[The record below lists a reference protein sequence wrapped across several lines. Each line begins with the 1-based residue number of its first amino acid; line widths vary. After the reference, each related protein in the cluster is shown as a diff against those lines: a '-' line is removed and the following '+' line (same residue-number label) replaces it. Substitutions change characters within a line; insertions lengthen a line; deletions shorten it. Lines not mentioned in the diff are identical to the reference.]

1 MAENPLGA
9 NSAVEVAYAIE
20 KFTEWPLAN
29 SAAQDL
35 FEVSGELIGLVAAWQ
50 KHRTE
55 HQEHEKKKYRE
66 SASLKQQAQTG
77 HR

>member
-1 MAENPLGA
+1 M
-9 NSAVEVAYAIE
+9 
-20 KFTEWPLAN
+20 AN

-35 FEVSGELIGLVAAWQ
+35 FDVSGELIGLVAAWQ

>member
-1 MAENPLGA
+1 MGA

-20 KFTEWPLAN
+20 KFTEWPMAN

-66 SASLKQQAQTG
+66 SAPLKEQAQTG